1 MISHRLVYPDPVD
14 SRPIVRTHNG
24 DSKMKNLT
32 TKLLTAV
39 VSCLLMY
46 TNVIAAEMEEIIV
59 TATKRGEV
67 DVQSLGAAI
76 YAITG
81 DNLENKNQIDFEE
94 FAASVPGLHFQ
105 DLGPGDKE
113 YIIRGINGNGPAVVG
128 AYFDEYVITASDQ
141 QDGGGKNAP
150 IKLVD
155 MERVEVL
162 NGPQGTLYGAN
173 SMAGN
178 IKFIPR
184 KPDMKELSAFINSD
198 FSDTSD
204 GGFGYNLA
212 GAINLPASDQFAVRL
227 VGWRTDAE
235 GWIDQPRLQS
245 SPSTFDGARSD
256 INDEETNGARIM
268 FRWLPTDRLTIDA
281 LYMFQDMEIG
291 GSSRF
296 TASGVPTWPDQ
307 PPEIANLPGN
317 GGFAPL
323 PGLPSL
329 TPSGDF
335 QNSDITVNTRDD
347 DVDLFGV
354 TAQLDFNSGT
364 ATVSASIYEHDINFV
379 FDSTP
384 ILLFFGVPEPGVTVE
399 PQSYETTMF
408 EARFASSFDGPMN
421 FVAGAYYQKDEND
434 FEVNVVTTDGMGN
447 PVAWDPLDANDFF
460 GGGTAF
466 FGRFRN
472 DEVEQKALFGEVNI
486 DFADAWTLVGGLR
499 YFDVEIQSIQA
510 TLHNFGGG
518 ASLPAGTVIGTTV
531 NGNSVG
537 LLEVDDDT
545 VKGKISLSYQVNDD
559 VMLYGLYSQGFRV
572 GGVNNGNQPF
582 AAGIPATFDSDE
594 LDNIEFGI
602 KSRWLDNRLQVNAT
616 LFFIDWDDIQ
626 VEPRD
631 PAGNIPFTVNGGA
644 ADISGVE
651 WAITGLPG
659 DNWELTFS
667 GTLFFDHELSE
678 DQPSLPGASPFVII
692 GQNGDD
698 LPNVPELQLYAS
710 AQYDGEIS
718 GKPFSVI
725 ADLTYRDDTNTEFRA
740 NDPFNIRLDSYSIAN
755 LYANFEIT
763 DSISIGAYVK
773 NLTDEL
779 AVYDG
784 IGTFQDPESIVA
796 NRPRTIGAT
805 VRLRF

>member
-1 MISHRLVYPDPVD
+1 
-14 SRPIVRTHNG
+14 
-24 DSKMKNLT
+24 MKNPT
-32 TKLLTAV
+32 TKLLTAA

-46 TNVIAAEMEEIIV
+46 TNVIAAEIEEIVV

-81 DNLENKNQIDFEE
+81 DNLENRNQIDFEE

-128 AYFDEYVITASDQ
+128 AYFDEYVITANDQ

-155 MERVEVL
+155 MERIEVL

-184 KPDMKELSAFINSD
+184 KPNTEEFSVSFNSD
-198 FSDTSD
+198 FSDTTD
-204 GGFGYNLA
+204 GGTGYNLS
-212 GAINLPASDQFAVRL
+212 GALNLPASDQFAVRL
-227 VGWRTDAE
+227 VGWRTDAD
-235 GWIDQPRLQS
+235 GWIDQPRLQTG
-245 SPSTFDGARSD
+245 PTTFDGAASD
-256 INDEETNGARIM
+256 INDEETNGARVM
-268 FRWLPTDRLTIDA
+268 FSWLPTDRLTIDA
-281 LYMFQDMEIG
+281 LYLFQDTEIG

-296 TASGVPTWPDQ
+296 TAKGVPTWPDQ
-307 PPEIANLPGN
+307 PPEIASIPGN
-317 GGFAPL
+317 GGFTPL

-329 TPSGDF
+329 TPSDDF

-347 DVDLFGV
+347 DADLFGL
-354 TAQLDFNSGT
+354 TAQLDFDVGT
-364 ATVSASIYEHDINFV
+364 ATVSASSYEHDINFV

-384 ILLFFGVPEPGVTVE
+384 ILLFFGVDAPGVTVQ
-399 PQSYETTMF
+399 PQSYENTMF
-408 EARFASSFDGPMN
+408 EARFASTLDGPVN

-434 FEVNVVTTDGMGN
+434 FEVQVVTTDGAGN
-447 PVAWDPLDANDFF
+447 PVPFDPLDSNDFF
-460 GGGTAF
+460 GGGTVF
-466 FGRFRN
+466 FGRFRD
-472 DEVEQKALFGEVNI
+472 DEIEQKALFGEVSI

-499 YFDVEIQSIQA
+499 WFDVEIQSIQA

-518 ASLPAGTVIGTTV
+518 VRPPPNGTIIGTTV
-531 NGNSVG
+531 NGNPVG
-537 LLEVDDDT
+537 LVEVGDDA
-545 VKGKISLSYQVNDD
+545 VRGKISLSYQVNDD
-559 VMLYGLYSQGFRV
+559 VMLYGLFSQGFRV
-572 GGVNNGNQPF
+572 GGVNNNNQPF
-582 AAGIPATFDSDE
+582 TAGIPATFDSDD
-594 LDNIEFGI
+594 LNNIEFGI
-602 KSRWLDNRLQVNAT
+602 KSRWHDSRLQANAT

-631 PAGNIPFTVNGGA
+631 PAGNIPFTANGGA
-644 ADISGVE
+644 ADISGLE
-651 WAITGLPG
+651 WAIIGLPG
-659 DNWELTFS
+659 DNWEFTFS

-678 DQPSLPGASPFVII
+678 DQPPLQDASQFVIV
-692 GQNGDD
+692 GQTGDE

-710 AQYDGEIS
+710 AQYNGEIS
-718 GKPFSVI
+718 GKPFSVV
-725 ADLTYRDDTNTEFRA
+725 ADVAYRDEANTEFRA
-740 NDPFNIRLDSYSIAN
+740 NNPFNIKLDSYAIAN
-755 LYANFEIT
+755 LHANFDIT
-763 DSISIGAYVK
+763 DNVSIGAYVK

-805 VRLRF
+805 LRLRF